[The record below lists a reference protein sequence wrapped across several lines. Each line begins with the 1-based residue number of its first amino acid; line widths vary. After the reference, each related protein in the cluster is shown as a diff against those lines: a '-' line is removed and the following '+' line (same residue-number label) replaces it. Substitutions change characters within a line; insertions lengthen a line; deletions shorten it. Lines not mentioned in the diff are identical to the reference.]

1 MAISNCKRCDRI
13 FSKVRR
19 DICSECIAEEDKAF
33 QTVRDFLRLHR
44 DASMSEVSEATEVE
58 VEMIIEMIQD
68 GRLMLRDN
76 PNFSYSC
83 ERCGKPTQ
91 TGRYCGHCTKE
102 LSSALSGAAA
112 ELRQKNA
119 SQQNGSNKGFHSR

>member
-33 QTVRDFLRLHR
+33 QSVRDFLRLHR
-44 DASMSEVSEATEVE
+44 DASMSVE
-58 VEMIIEMIQD
+58 FIISMIQD
-68 GRLMLRDN
+68 GRLILRDN

-119 SQQNGSNKGFHSR
+119 SQQNGSNKGFYSR